1 MKGRSASKIKL
12 TSYDELLGGGEETN
26 DIQQVSLEHLHSFE
40 NHPFQVN
47 DDEAMAELVESVK
60 EEGILTALLVRP
72 LGDGEYEIIA
82 GHRRRHAA
90 QLAGLKEVPVIIR
103 NMDQDTAVR
112 AMVDSNLQRPN
123 ILPSEKAFAYRMK
136 MEAMNH
142 QGTSGGISAKDIGK
156 NANDSARQVYRYIR
170 LTYLMNYFQGM
181 ECDMY
186 SFYRIPKLLFTS
198 EYFKNLSCEAKV
210 LYGLMLDRM
219 SLSIKN
225 RWFDEEDRAYIF
237 FSVEEIMEML
247 NCGRN
252 KAVNC
257 LKELDQEKGI
267 GLIEK
272 RRIGLGKTNVIYVKN
287 FSLTEYPDEP
297 AIFDSE
303 ETPENVA
310 ERKENTETEIE
321 EYAKKEPEKPV
332 NTQKFE
338 KQTSGS
344 LKNKLQEV
352 LKTNFKEFEKQTS
365 RSLENKLQE
374 VSKTNCNNTEYNYT
388 EFSENESYQYLSEQ
402 EKGRDR
408 IQERNEY
415 RQLIHD
421 NIEYEILCQSYGTGR
436 VEELVELML
445 DAICSTKTY
454 QQINGEAVPTQVVK
468 SRLLKVGYEHIQ
480 YVFFS
485 LDRSTSKVKN
495 IRQYMLTVL
504 YNAPATINQFYD
516 SNHSLPVDYAK
527 SCPYLMSFMKK
538 YKIKEQIEKYYIKH
552 PDEFGSEREQSLLW
566 LNRNKIN
573 KYDELPKTNARLST
587 FSCPRRSAISN
598 GATPIS
604 TSILAWEWRRS

>member
-1 MKGRSASKIKL
+1 MS
-12 TSYDELLGGGEETN
+12 
-26 DIQQVSLEHLHSFE
+26 
-40 NHPFQVN
+40 
-47 DDEAMAELVESVK
+47 
-60 EEGILTALLVRP
+60 
-72 LGDGEYEIIA
+72 
-82 GHRRRHAA
+82 
-90 QLAGLKEVPVIIR
+90 IR
-103 NMDQDTAVR
+103 ATF
-112 AMVDSNLQRPN
+112 S
-123 ILPSEKAFAYRMK
+123 
-136 MEAMNH
+136 
-142 QGTSGGISAKDIGK
+142 
-156 NANDSARQVYRYIR
+156 
-170 LTYLMNYFQGM
+170 YFQGM
-181 ECDMY
+181 EGDMY
-186 SFYRIPKLLFTS
+186 QFYRIPKLLFTS

-225 RWFDEEDRAYIF
+225 RWLDEEDRVYIF

-257 LKELDQEKGI
+257 LKELDQETGI

-272 RRIGLGKTNVIYVKN
+272 NRLGLVKANVIYVKN
-287 FSLTEYPDEP
+287 FSLREYPDEP
-297 AIFDSE
+297 AE
-303 ETPENVA
+303 M
-310 ERKENTETEIE
+310 EIE
-321 EYAKKEPEKPV
+321 TDDPEYEEQIPGNFEGNMAENAV
-332 NTQKFE
+332 NTQK
-338 KQTSGS
+338 
-344 LKNKLQEV
+344 
-352 LKTNFKEFEKQTS
+352 FEKQTS

-374 VSKTNCNNTEYNYT
+374 VSKTNCNNTEYNNT

-402 EKGRDR
+402 EKGKDR

-516 SNHSLPVDYAK
+516 AEVRHDMFWGK
-527 SCPYLMSFMKK
+527 D
-538 YKIKEQIEKYYIKH
+538 I
-552 PDEFGSEREQSLLW
+552 PDG
-566 LNRNKIN
+566 
-573 KYDELPKTNARLST
+573 
-587 FSCPRRSAISN
+587 
-598 GATPIS
+598 
-604 TSILAWEWRRS
+604 

>member
-1 MKGRSASKIKL
+1 MS
-12 TSYDELLGGGEETN
+12 
-26 DIQQVSLEHLHSFE
+26 
-40 NHPFQVN
+40 
-47 DDEAMAELVESVK
+47 
-60 EEGILTALLVRP
+60 
-72 LGDGEYEIIA
+72 
-82 GHRRRHAA
+82 
-90 QLAGLKEVPVIIR
+90 IR
-103 NMDQDTAVR
+103 AT
-112 AMVDSNLQRPN
+112 
-123 ILPSEKAFAYRMK
+123 F
-136 MEAMNH
+136 H
-142 QGTSGGISAKDIGK
+142 
-156 NANDSARQVYRYIR
+156 
-170 LTYLMNYFQGM
+170 YFQGM

-352 LKTNFKEFEKQTS
+352 SKTNFKEFEKQTS

-485 LDRSTSKVKN
+485 LDRSTSKAKN
-495 IRQYMLTVL
+495 IRQYMLRFLIKLPFRIIAAPVWLVLATVNIVL
-504 YNAPATINQFYD
+504 VFLVGLSAGF
-516 SNHSLPVDYAK
+516 
-527 SCPYLMSFMKK
+527 CYLIAGISVVTEVLSIGFGISTDWTMK
-538 YKIKEQIEKYYIKH
+538 
-552 PDEFGSEREQSLLW
+552 
-566 LNRNKIN
+566 
-573 KYDELPKTNARLST
+573 
-587 FSCPRRSAISN
+587 SAIITTVVFVLLPHI
-598 GATPIS
+598 GMGIVAVIEVVKCGLQDF
-604 TSILAWEWRRS
+604 IFG

>member
-1 MKGRSASKIKL
+1 MS
-12 TSYDELLGGGEETN
+12 
-26 DIQQVSLEHLHSFE
+26 
-40 NHPFQVN
+40 
-47 DDEAMAELVESVK
+47 
-60 EEGILTALLVRP
+60 
-72 LGDGEYEIIA
+72 
-82 GHRRRHAA
+82 
-90 QLAGLKEVPVIIR
+90 IR
-103 NMDQDTAVR
+103 AT
-112 AMVDSNLQRPN
+112 
-123 ILPSEKAFAYRMK
+123 F
-136 MEAMNH
+136 H
-142 QGTSGGISAKDIGK
+142 
-156 NANDSARQVYRYIR
+156 
-170 LTYLMNYFQGM
+170 YFQGM

-321 EYAKKEPEKPV
+321 EV
-332 NTQKFE
+332 
-338 KQTSGS
+338 S
-344 LKNKLQEV
+344 
-352 LKTNFKEFEKQTS
+352 KTNFKEFEKQTS

-516 SNHSLPVDYAK
+516 AEVRHDMYWGK
-527 SCPYLMSFMKK
+527 D
-538 YKIKEQIEKYYIKH
+538 I
-552 PDEFGSEREQSLLW
+552 PDR
-566 LNRNKIN
+566 
-573 KYDELPKTNARLST
+573 
-587 FSCPRRSAISN
+587 
-598 GATPIS
+598 
-604 TSILAWEWRRS
+604 